1 MSKKPSFTIICD
13 TREQLSYD
21 FKLYNQKVIWKGI
34 KTGDYSCMT
43 ETEDYSISGICIER
57 KSHADC
63 YSSLGGGRERLEA
76 EFQRMSEFEYAA
88 FVVEAGFI
96 DINPIKDKIKESL
109 DIIRY
114 SNKINKEMIWD
125 YDIQNAVEEI
135 ESLLRSIQTNS
146 ILTPPEMSQMSPKSV
161 VNSLLS
167 WSQKYKVHVFF
178 GGDRKHSEAIVY
190 NLLEKFVIN
199 QNRKNERKESVAA

>member
-1 MSKKPSFTIICD
+1 MRILSKKPSFTIICD

-21 FKLYNQKVIWKGI
+21 FKLYGQKVIWKGI

-63 YSSLGGGRERLEA
+63 YSSLGGGRERLES
-76 EFQRMSEFEYAA
+76 EFQRMSQFQYAA

-96 DINPIKDKIKESL
+96 DINPFKDE
-109 DIIRY
+109 IRKRLSSIEALSDMSTY
-114 SNKINKEMIWD
+114 QNRIN
-125 YDIQNAVEEI
+125 NALNEI
-135 ESLLRSIQTNS
+135 RTLLRSIQTNS
-146 ILTPPEMSQMSPKSV
+146 ILTPPEMSQMSPRSV

-167 WSQKYKVHVFF
+167 WSQKYNVHVFF

>member
-1 MSKKPSFTIICD
+1 MKKKPDFTILQD
-13 TREQLSYD
+13 SREQNPYLFKSYPCQV
-21 FKLYNQKVIWKGI
+21 KKSGL
-34 KTGDYSCMT
+34 KTGDYSV
-43 ETEDYSISGICIER
+43 EGYEENGITIER
-57 KSHADC
+57 KSHSDC

-76 EFQRMSEFEYAA
+76 EFQRMSQFQYAA

-96 DINPIKDKIKESL
+96 DINPIKEKIRENL
-109 DIIRY
+109 DIIKY
-114 SNKINKEMIWD
+114 SNKIDKGMVWD
-125 YDIQNAVEEI
+125 YDIQSAVEEI
-135 ESLLRSIQTNS
+135 EILLRSVQSNS
-146 ILTPPEMSQMSPKSV
+146 ILTPPEMSQMNPKSV